1 MQGVSRKGWGWLREC
16 SSGEGSFAVRWAY
29 FIVGMDGWL
38 RGRSSE
44 EESFAVRWAYFMV
57 GMDGWLRGR
66 SSGQEPLPYR
76 RDNIPVN

>member
-1 MQGVSRKGWGWLREC
+1 M
-16 SSGEGSFAVRWAY
+16 
-29 FIVGMDGWL
+29 VGMEGWL

-44 EESFAVRWAYFMV
+44 EESFAVRWAYFIV
-57 GMDGWLRGR
+57 GMEGWLRGR

>member
-29 FIVGMDGWL
+29 FIVGM
-38 RGRSSE
+38 E
-44 EESFAVRWAYFMV
+44 
-57 GMDGWLRGR
+57 GWLRGR